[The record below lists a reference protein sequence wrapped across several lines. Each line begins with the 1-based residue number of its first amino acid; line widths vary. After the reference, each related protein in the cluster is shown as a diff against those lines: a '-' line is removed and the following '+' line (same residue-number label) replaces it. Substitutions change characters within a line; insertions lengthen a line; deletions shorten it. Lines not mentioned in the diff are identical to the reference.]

1 MQWVIQYMHT
11 AATDTDLVI
20 RWETWQNLEIL
31 LILKSLILIFIIN
44 FFNQWSF
51 ILLSLIQYTDN

>member
-1 MQWVIQYMHT
+1 MHT
-11 AATDTDLVI
+11 AATDTDSVI
-20 RWETWQNLEIL
+20 PWETYNFYNLTNLYNL